1 MRISPIRPAARA
13 GSRARRARHR
23 SGRPAGAR
31 RPRAH
36 AHHRP
41 RPVDRRR
48 TERPPPGL
56 LGQCAR
62 PAGAPTQH
70 RRLLSL
76 CPRDTASSAYAQP
89 GGLTTASNSS
99 IDPFPSIHYSL
110 ENGCPFQLP
119 SPLHC
124 VVRRGKVRARGE
136 RSCRCRH
143 REEDPWR
150 KRQKGYEP
158 RPGACSSVLYAR
170 APYGAPMAGV
180 TVRSHLS
187 PEQKVASFS
196 MPIDRPSAASA
207 RFRAWLILQA

>member
-1 MRISPIRPAARA
+1 MRISPIRPAAV
-13 GSRARRARHR
+13 ARVLEPGAHAIA
-23 SGRPAGAR
+23 PGAR
-31 RPRAH
+31 PAH
-36 AHHRP
+36 AHHAVHRP

-119 SPLHC
+119 SPLC
-124 VVRRGKVRARGE
+124 LLSGAE
-136 RSCRCRH
+136 RHGRVASLPLPAQCK
-143 REEDPWR
+143 EEDPWR